1 MAYTEIGKNIQ
12 AVRTQKKM
20 SRETLAELSGLSANF
35 IGNIERGEKAVS
47 LESFISIANALG
59 VSADVLLGDV
69 LNNGYQVK
77 SSILCERINSLSPKK
92 RALVQEL
99 LEVLLKDKD

>member
-1 MAYTEIGKNIQ
+1 MAYAEIGKNIQ
-12 AVRTQKKM
+12 TARVQKNM
-20 SRETLAELSGLSANF
+20 SRETLAELSGLSTNF

-59 VSADVLLGDV
+59 VSADELLGNI
-69 LNNGYQVK
+69 LKNGYQVK

-92 RALVQEL
+92 RAMVQDL
-99 LEVLLKDKD
+99 LEILLKDKD

>member
-1 MAYTEIGKNIQ
+1 MAYAEIGKNIQ
-12 AVRTQKKM
+12 AARVQKNM

-47 LESFISIANALG
+47 LESFISITNALG